1 MRNAVEGI
9 SRGISADIDGESC
22 ELRIENKHEQR
33 PEIADVQ
40 RRQRYR
46 VYVGKF
52 VRVARFAPPTFY
64 SLSSPLTYPPS
75 LNFG

>member
-1 MRNAVEGI
+1 MQSMRNAVEGI

-33 PEIADVQ
+33 SEITDVQ

-52 VRVARFAPPTFY
+52 LRVGLSIHDPPHLPT
-64 SLSSPLTYPPS
+64 LCR
-75 LNFG
+75 